1 MNKNDLIKA
10 VAEKTGLTSKRAL
23 GAVDAVF
30 EIIIEGVAANHNV
43 RLMGFGTFHQVK
55 REARMGRNPRT
66 GESLKIKPSRLP
78 RFKAGK
84 SFKDAVAS
92 L

>member
-1 MNKNDLIKA
+1 MNKNDLIK
-10 VAEKTGLTSKRAL
+10 EKTGLSTKQAL
-23 GAVDAVF
+23 GAVDTVL
-30 EIIIEGVAANHNV
+30 EVIIEGVAANHNV
-43 RLMGFGTFHQVK
+43 RLMGFGTFHQIK

-66 GESLKIKPSRLP
+66 GESLKIKASHSP

-92 L
+92 F